1 MINEDNTLEII
12 QNQIL
17 QLGYKAQFIE
27 EFNELPFK
35 VLLVYPYEEEEKPEL
50 KDWAL
55 NFTVFPMG
63 DDLDGSV
70 FLQIYWEYNLKVS
83 ADNRTSIAEKL
94 IDINFQ
100 LPLGSLGISPET
112 GSIYFRLVMPIALQT
127 EITPAY
133 MADVL
138 DMGIY
143 PMEAF
148 YPELSALVG

>member
-1 MINEDNTLEII
+1 MINEDNTLQII

-17 QLGYKAQFIE
+17 PLGYKAQFIE

-35 VLLVYPYEEEEKPEL
+35 VLLVYPYEEDEKPEL

-70 FLQIYWEYNLKVS
+70 FLQMYWEYNLKVS
-83 ADNRTSIAEKL
+83 SDNRSKVAEKL

-112 GSIYFRLVMPIALQT
+112 GSIYFRMVMPIALQT
-127 EITPAY
+127 EITSAY
-133 MADVL
+133 MSDVL

-143 PMEAF
+143 PMETF
-148 YPELSALVG
+148 FPELSALL

>member
-70 FLQIYWEYNLKVS
+70 FLQMYWEYNLKVS

>member
-63 DDLDGSV
+63 DNLDGSV